1 MGRLL
6 LLLLGAILVSSAAA
20 RHHHDKPQI
29 FFTPEDLDRLA
40 GDSKDEKE
48 EKLMWYEKKSDTHE
62 INAGSGEQNF
72 ELKQNLDLKEVNPDV
87 EGQEPMVKE
96 DIILA
101 GKPLNI
107 AADDKNKKENEI
119 LIETS
124 LGPLP
129 LKGKLPPETEVFYP
143 VHMPTDFK
151 SYDINNTDGYITLQE
166 LIDVTGA
173 SENVDEVFNACDKD
187 GKYNVSVRDQDD

>member
-6 LLLLGAILVSSAAA
+6 LLLLGAILVSSTAA
-20 RHHHDKPQI
+20 RHHHDKPKI

-48 EKLMWYEKKSDTHE
+48 EKLMWYEQKSDTHD
-62 INAGSGEQNF
+62 INVGSGEQHF
-72 ELKQNLDLKEVNPDV
+72 ELKQNLDLKEVKPDV

-96 DIILA
+96 DVILA
-101 GKPLNI
+101 GKPLNV

-187 GKYNVSVRDQDD
+187 GKYTISVRDQDD

>member
-6 LLLLGAILVSSAAA
+6 LLLLGAILVSSTAA
-20 RHHHDKPQI
+20 RHHHDKPKI

-48 EKLMWYEKKSDTHE
+48 EKFLWYEQKSDTHE
-62 INAGSGEQNF
+62 INAGSGEQNV
-72 ELKQNLDLKEVNPDV
+72 ELKQNLDLKEVKPDV
-87 EGQEPMVKE
+87 EGQEAMVKE

-101 GKPLNI
+101 GKPLNV

-187 GKYNVSVRDQDD
+187 GKYNIIVRDKDD